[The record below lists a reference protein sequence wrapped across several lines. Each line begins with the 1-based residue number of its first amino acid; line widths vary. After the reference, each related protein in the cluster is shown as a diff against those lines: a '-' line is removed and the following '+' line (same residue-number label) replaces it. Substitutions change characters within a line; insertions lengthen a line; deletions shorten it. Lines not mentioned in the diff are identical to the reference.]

1 MNQGEEELATN
12 VISQEE
18 EEEKTPIQEIPDP
31 DKDGEKW
38 HRLLNQKG
46 VLLAQ
51 DEALRIKQERIV
63 ELIKTAQAINQS
75 NNAKWGVKEK
85 VLFEELFTELR
96 KAPDIVQ
103 EAISKNDSAHKGLA
117 FYADHLP
124 HKGVAL
130 DFIKAFNA
138 KDKVTFDEAKAAIK
152 ETEEKNTPNQ
162 DIEKV
167 CEMIISEVDKTL
179 VMLDELILKVETWI
193 EETQK
198 KEEAIKVTGG
208 ATLDSATNNV
218 SQEELA
224 SMLLSDDKTERHG
237 LGADGSLGEEK
248 NEVSL
253 DDLNDLLLKKS
264 LKR

>member
-1 MNQGEEELATN
+1 MSKEKESTTNATATHEENTPT
-12 VISQEE
+12 QEMA
-18 EEEKTPIQEIPDP
+18 DN
-31 DKDGEKW
+31 GEKW

-46 VLLAQ
+46 ILLEQ
-51 DEALRIKQERIV
+51 DEALKIKQERIL

-85 VLFEELFTELR
+85 VLFEELFTDLR
-96 KAPDIVQ
+96 KAPDIAQ
-103 EAISKNDSAHKGLA
+103 EAISKNESAHKGLA

-138 KDKVTFDEAKAAIK
+138 KDKVTFDEAKAAIS
-152 ETEEKNTPNQ
+152 ETEAKNTPNQ

-167 CEMIISEVDKTL
+167 CEMIIAEVNKTL
-179 VMLDELILKVETWI
+179 EMLDELILKVEAWI

-208 ATLDSATNNV
+208 TTLDSTTNDV
-218 SQEELA
+218 SQEELE
-224 SMLLSDDKTERHG
+224 SMLLGAENTEHHG
-237 LGADGSLGEEK
+237 LGAEEAPGGH

-253 DDLNDLLLKKS
+253 DDLNQLLTTKS